1 MLTQPIQ
8 VRLISSNE
16 RQSKKGNAFRV
27 LKFADVSTYD
37 SFEIFDFENLHMI
50 PGRDYI
56 ITLEVS
62 RGFKSWDVGIYEFKE
77 C

>member
-8 VRLISSNE
+8 ARLISSNK
-16 RQSKKGNAFRV
+16 RQSKKGNEFQV

-37 SFEIFDFENLHMI
+37 SFEIFDFEGLHMI
-50 PGRDYI
+50 PGHDYI
-56 ITLEVS
+56 ITFEVS
-62 RGFKSWDVGIYEFKE
+62 RGFRNWDVGIYEFKE